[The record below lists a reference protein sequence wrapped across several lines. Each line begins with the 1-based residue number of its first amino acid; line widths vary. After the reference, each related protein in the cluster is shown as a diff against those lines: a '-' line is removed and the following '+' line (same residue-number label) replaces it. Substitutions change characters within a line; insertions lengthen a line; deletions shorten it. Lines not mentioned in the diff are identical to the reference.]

1 MGFDGDPKEGVIE
14 LLRIGIIGCGRAA
27 RVHVPRLTATRQ
39 VRIVACADPDLA
51 AARSL
56 AESVSSD
63 LPDEPAAVFADH
75 KSLLAKAEVDALAI
89 LTPFL
94 AHYRPAMDALQA
106 GCHVFIEKPL
116 STNSQEAVDI
126 VGLAR
131 GRSRKVGVGHQYRL
145 APSLMEARRRLL
157 DGAIG
162 RVRLVQATM
171 TAPWLAGHAGAADSW
186 RFDPKTSGGGIL
198 FDIGDHLIDA
208 LLWTTGEKA
217 EEVFALQDRASSVA
231 DVVTAC
237 ALKLSGG
244 ALATLAVDGVSP
256 GKLFAL
262 SYFGERG
269 RLRATDKALTHERAD
284 GSSEEVAL
292 DSPSET
298 IDGNF
303 VAALVSDAPLCCPAE
318 EALETVRLLEAVG
331 RSAAT
336 GQGVR
341 LT

>member
-1 MGFDGDPKEGVIE
+1 MH
-14 LLRIGIIGCGRAA
+14 A
-27 RVHVPRLTATRQ
+27 PRLTASRE
-39 VRIVACADPDLA
+39 VRIVACADPNLD

-56 AESVSSD
+56 AEFASID
-63 LPDEPAAVFADH
+63 FPDDPAVAFPDH
-75 KSLLAKAEVDALAI
+75 KSLLARSDLDALSI
-89 LTPFL
+89 LTPYL

-116 STNSQEAVDI
+116 STNSQEANDI

-131 GRSRKVGVGHQYRL
+131 GRGRKVGVGHQYRL
-145 APSLMEARRRLL
+145 APSLVEARRRLL

-162 RVRLVQATM
+162 PIRLIQAAM
-171 TAPWLAGHAGAADSW
+171 TAPWLVGHAGAEDSW

-198 FDIGDHLIDA
+198 FDIGDHLVDA
-208 LLWTTGEKA
+208 LLWTSGRTAVEVVAFQERLATG
-217 EEVFALQDRASSVA
+217 A
-231 DVVTAC
+231 DIVTAA
-237 ALKLSGG
+237 ALKLSNG
-244 ALATLAVDGVSP
+244 ALATLAINGVAP

-262 SYFGERG
+262 TYFGERG
-269 RLRATDKALTHERAD
+269 RLRATDVALTQEWDD
-284 GSSEEVAL
+284 GRVEAVGLAA
-292 DSPSET
+292 PRET

-331 RSAAT
+331 RSAAS

-341 LT
+341 LS